1 MNKNFTIFQK
11 EATGVTDS
19 FANAIAAVAKAKR
32 SNRDVI
38 TQALEASLA
47 NSLSAMASSLANS
60 VGAIGEASFANNLG
74 KMRKRLKAQ
83 AKLLVKAGSIG

>member
-1 MNKNFTIFQK
+1 VNKNFTIFHE
-11 EATGVTDS
+11 EAAGITDS

-32 SNRDVI
+32 ANRDVI

-60 VGAIGEASFANNLG
+60 VGMIGEASFANNLS